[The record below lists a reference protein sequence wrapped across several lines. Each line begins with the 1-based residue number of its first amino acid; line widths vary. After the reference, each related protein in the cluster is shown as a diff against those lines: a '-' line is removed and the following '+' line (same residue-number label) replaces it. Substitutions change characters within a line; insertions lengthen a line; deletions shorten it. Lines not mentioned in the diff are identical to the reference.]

1 MTNMPLEEAI
11 LETWRVHNRSMLF
24 LIENLPEK
32 AFSCTLSQRGGRT
45 IAAQL
50 SHCIDVRFY
59 RMDSF
64 VKKNNIAFTPF
75 EKGYIPNRA
84 ELLNA
89 FEDSGNIMDKM
100 MLESL
105 KSGGEAPHFA
115 RGIVVMIGYYISH
128 EAHHRG
134 HALLTAKTQGISLPD
149 SLKWGVWEWNK
160 L

>member
-1 MTNMPLEEAI
+1 MQWEEAI
-11 LETWRVHNRSMLF
+11 LETWQVHNRSMLF

-32 AFSCTLSQRGGRT
+32 AFETSLSKRGGRT

-50 SHCIDVRFY
+50 AHCIDVRFY
-59 RMDSF
+59 RMESY
-64 VKKNNIAFTPF
+64 VKKNQIDFAPF
-75 EKGYIPNRA
+75 EKDFVPGKM
-84 ELLNA
+84 ELLKA
-89 FEDSGNIMDKM
+89 FEDSGKIMDILIQDSINSDGK
-100 MLESL
+100 
-105 KSGGEAPHFA
+105 APHFA

-149 SLKWGVWEWNK
+149 SLKWSVWEWNK

>member
-1 MTNMPLEEAI
+1 MQWGEAI
-11 LETWRVHNRSMLF
+11 LETWQVHNRSMLY
-24 LIENLPEK
+24 LIENLPDK
-32 AFSCTLSQRGGRT
+32 AFETSLSKRGGRT

-59 RMDSF
+59 RMESF
-64 VKKNNIAFTPF
+64 VKKNLLDFVPF
-75 EKGYIPNRA
+75 EKGYVPGKM
-84 ELLNA
+84 ELLKA
-89 FEDSGNIMDKM
+89 FEDSGKIMDSLI
-100 MLESL
+100 LESL
-105 KSGGEAPHFA
+105 NSDGKAPHFA

-134 HALLTAKTQGISLPD
+134 HALLTAKTQGIPLPD

>member
-1 MTNMPLEEAI
+1 MKNLPLEEAI
-11 LETWRVHNRSMLF
+11 LETWQVHNRSMLF
-24 LIENLPEK
+24 LIENLPDP
-32 AFSCTLSQRGGRT
+32 AFETTLSKRGGRT

-59 RMDSF
+59 RMESY
-64 VKKNNIAFTPF
+64 VKKNQLDFAPF
-75 EKGYIPNRA
+75 EKGYIPGKI
-84 ELLNA
+84 ELLKA
-89 FEDSGNIMDKM
+89 FENSGKIMDSLI
-100 MLESL
+100 LESL
-105 KSGGEAPHFA
+105 SGDGKAPHFA

-134 HALLTAKTQGISLPD
+134 HALLTAKTQGIPLTD